1 MRERN
6 RLTTGIKRSLR
17 DLSNQIA
24 LLNHQ
29 VSARLALKDIDL
41 DCLDLISQHG
51 PLSPGEIA
59 RRSGVHPATMT
70 GILDRLEAGGWI
82 VRERAATDRRAVQ
95 VRALKERTREVVQ
108 HYAGMDGSMD
118 VVLAAYDETQLE
130 TIADFLSRSTAAGVA
145 ATNELKE

>member
-130 TIADFLSRSTAAGVA
+130 TIADFLSQSTAAGVA

>member
-118 VVLAAYDETQLE
+118 AVLAAYDETQLE